1 MPREGFARK
10 SEKAD
15 RAGMRDFYL
24 MIPDEPTAAMQNP
37 EKDPEEWTTGDEPM
51 TGPQRSYLPTLC
63 REAGEE
69 FNA

>member
-10 SEKAD
+10 SEKAG

-24 MIPDEPTAAMQNP
+24 MTPDEPTAAMQ
-37 EKDPEEWTTGDEPM
+37 DPEELTTGGEPM